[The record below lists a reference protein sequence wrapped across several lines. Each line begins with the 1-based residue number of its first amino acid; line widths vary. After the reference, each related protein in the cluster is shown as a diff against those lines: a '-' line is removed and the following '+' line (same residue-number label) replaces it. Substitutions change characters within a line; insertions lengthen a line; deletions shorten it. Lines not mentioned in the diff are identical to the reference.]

1 MLKKFFIML
10 MCIIVTS
17 SFTIASAHDNFT
29 WFGLRRNNT
38 EVMFRTSDSHDRCDD
53 HKCHKHKPKPK
64 HKPKHKPKPKPE
76 KKWHHFHKWW
86 GKH

>member
-10 MCIIVTS
+10 VCILVTS

-38 EVMFRTSDSHDRCDD
+38 EIMFKTSD
-53 HKCHKHKPKPK
+53 KHKHC
-64 HKPKHKPKPKPE
+64 
-76 KKWHHFHKWW
+76 KKGPNYHKWW
-86 GKH
+86 KKH

>member
-10 MCIIVTS
+10 VCILVTS

-38 EVMFRTSDSHDRCDD
+38 EIMFKTSDSHDRCDD
-53 HKCHKHKPKPK
+53 HVCHKHKHK
-64 HKPKHKPKPKPE
+64 HKHC
-76 KKWHHFHKWW
+76 KKGPNYHKWW
-86 GKH
+86 KKH

>member
-10 MCIIVTS
+10 VCILVTS

-38 EVMFRTSDSHDRCDD
+38 EIMFKTSDSYDRCDD
-53 HKCHKHKPKPK
+53 HDCHKHKHK
-64 HKPKHKPKPKPE
+64 HKHC
-76 KKWHHFHKWW
+76 KKGPNYHKWW
-86 GKH
+86 KKH